1 MKIISLVLFHFWV
14 DGSWL
19 LRHPES
25 QKIVIHRMFTSLW
38 SNKWWHLITE
48 FLGTFPAVCFHKKKK
63 ICLYLILRFVFAKE
77 SVSYRIKYKFHEHP
91 GQNDEHNARNLIKN
105 HARIPNWNRKPTS
118 RALNN
123 SEIPIKSI
131 IHRFFKCS
139 SDKIKFLPLERSLLW
154 WLIIS

>member
-48 FLGTFPAVCFHKKKK
+48 FLGTFCAVCFHKKKK
-63 ICLYLILRFVFAKE
+63 NMFIFRFQDLYLQKNLCLIGSNINFMSIQGKTTNITHEIWLKTTLEFLIETVNRPPEPWTTQKFQLNP
-77 SVSYRIKYKFHEHP
+77 SYTDF
-91 GQNDEHNARNLIKN
+91 
-105 HARIPNWNRKPTS
+105 
-118 RALNN
+118 LNVVQT
-123 SEIPIKSI
+123 K
-131 IHRFFKCS
+131 
-139 SDKIKFLPLERSLLW
+139 
-154 WLIIS
+154 